1 MSILQ
6 LPGWEL
12 VRRGKV
18 REVYASGDRVLLV
31 ASDRLSAFDC
41 VLPDPIPGKG
51 EVLTQLSAFWFQRL
65 DFVPNHFVSADFATF
80 PAELQPF
87 AEQLAG
93 RSMLCR
99 KSKPLPV
106 ECVVRG
112 YLAGAAWDEYRDRG
126 TVGGHEVPRGLREA
140 SKLPAP
146 LFTPT
151 TKATEGHDEPIS
163 WEKCR
168 RLLGDELAH
177 AVREASFE
185 VYDYGRI
192 QAERA
197 GVIIADTKFEF
208 GLIDGFGELRA
219 TLQAVRHDPNVRALV
234 LRGAAGHFCAGG
246 DIKDMAGARAKG
258 GDAYRELNRAFGALL
273 EEAQA
278 APQGV
283 VLTPSTPDEFGTFLR
298 SEVALWAKVVKDTG
312 IKAE

>member
-1 MSILQ
+1 MTELQ

-18 REVYASGDRVLLV
+18 REVYASGDRVLLL
-31 ASDRLSAFDC
+31 ATDRLSAFDC

-65 DFVPNHFVSADFATF
+65 DFVPNHFITADFAAF
-80 PAELQPF
+80 PADLQRF
-87 AEQLAG
+87 AAQLAG

-112 YLAGAAWDEYRDRG
+112 YLAGAAWEEYREHG

-140 SKLPAP
+140 SKLPEP
-146 LFTPT
+146 FFTPT
-151 TKATEGHDEPIS
+151 TKASEGHDEAIT

-177 AVREASFE
+177 AVREASIE

-192 QAERA
+192 HAERA
-197 GVIIADTKFEF
+197 GVIVADTKYEF
-208 GLIDGFGELRA
+208 GLIDDE
-219 TLQAVRHDPNVRALV
+219 LV
-234 LRGAAGHFCAGG
+234 LIDEC
-246 DIKDMAGARAKG
+246 
-258 GDAYRELNRAFGALL
+258 
-273 EEAQA
+273 
-278 APQGV
+278 
-283 VLTPSTPDEFGTFLR
+283 LTPSFDKQFVRDWLLQSGWNRQPPAPHLPPDIIAQTAAKYREAYERL
-298 SEVALWAKVVKDTG
+298 ALG
-312 IKAE
+312 RCPS

>member
-1 MSILQ
+1 MRPMTDWHP
-6 LPGWEL
+6 PGWDL
-12 VRRGKV
+12 VRCGKV

-41 VLPDPIPGKG
+41 ILPDPIPGKG

-65 DFVPNHFVSADFATF
+65 DFVPNHFIAADFASF
-80 PAELQPF
+80 PADLQPY
-87 AEQLAG
+87 ADRLGG

-112 YLAGAAWDEYRDRG
+112 YLAGAAWEEYRAHG
-126 TVGGHEVPRGLREA
+126 TVGGHEVPRGLRESA
-140 SKLPAP
+140 KLPRP

-151 TKATEGHDEPIS
+151 TKASSGHDEPVT
-163 WEKCR
+163 WEQCR

-185 VYDYGRI
+185 VYDYGRA

-208 GLIDGFGELRA
+208 GLIGD
-219 TLQAVRHDPNVRALV
+219 DLV
-234 LRGAAGHFCAGG
+234 LIDECLTPDSSRFWPADRWEPGAHPPSFDKQFVRDWLLRSGWNRQPPAPQLPPEIIAQT
-246 DIKDMAGARAKG
+246 AAK
-258 GDAYRELNRAFGALL
+258 YREAYERLALGRRP
-273 EEAQA
+273 A
-278 APQGV
+278 
-283 VLTPSTPDEFGTFLR
+283 
-298 SEVALWAKVVKDTG
+298 
-312 IKAE
+312 

>member
-1 MSILQ
+1 MHPMGELQ

-65 DFVPNHFVSADFATF
+65 DFVPNHFISADFAAF
-80 PAELQPF
+80 PADLQPF
-87 AEQLAG
+87 AEQMAG

-112 YLAGAAWDEYRDRG
+112 YLAGAAWDEYKEQG

-140 SKLPAP
+140 AKLPAP

-151 TKATEGHDEPIS
+151 TKASEGHDEPIS

-168 RLLGDELAH
+168 RLLGDDLAH

-185 VYDYGRI
+185 VYDHGRA

-208 GLIDGFGELRA
+208 GLIDEE
-219 TLQAVRHDPNVRALV
+219 LV
-234 LRGAAGHFCAGG
+234 LIDECLTPDSSRFWPADRWEPGTHPPSFDKQFVRDWLLQSGWNRQPPAPHLPPDIVAQTAA
-246 DIKDMAGARAKG
+246 K
-258 GDAYRELNRAFGALL
+258 YREAYDRLALGRRP
-273 EEAQA
+273 A
-278 APQGV
+278 
-283 VLTPSTPDEFGTFLR
+283 
-298 SEVALWAKVVKDTG
+298 
-312 IKAE
+312 

>member
-18 REVYASGDRVLLV
+18 REVYASCDCVLLV

-51 EVLTQLSAFWFQRL
+51 ELLTQLSAFWFQRL

-112 YLAGAAWDEYRDRG
+112 YLAGAAWDEYQDRG

-168 RLLGDELAH
+168 RLLGDEMAH

-208 GLIDGFGELRA
+208 GLID
-219 TLQAVRHDPNVRALV
+219 DDLV
-234 LRGAAGHFCAGG
+234 LIDECLTPDSSRFWPADLWEPGTHPPSFDKQFVRDWLLQSGWNRQPPAPQLPPDIIAQTAA
-246 DIKDMAGARAKG
+246 K
-258 GDAYRELNRAFGALL
+258 YREAYERIAL
-273 EEAQA
+273 ARRPA
-278 APQGV
+278 
-283 VLTPSTPDEFGTFLR
+283 
-298 SEVALWAKVVKDTG
+298 
-312 IKAE
+312 

>member
-1 MSILQ
+1 MRSMAELQ

-18 REVYASGDRVLLV
+18 REVYASDDRVLLV

-65 DFVPNHFVSADFATF
+65 DFVPNHFISADFAAF
-80 PAELQPF
+80 PPDLQPF
-87 AEQLAG
+87 AAQLAG

-99 KSKPLPV
+99 RSKPLPV

-112 YLAGAAWDEYRDRG
+112 YLAGAAWDEYMEHG
-126 TVGGHEVPRGLREA
+126 TVGGHTVPRGLREA
-140 SKLPAP
+140 AKLPEP

-168 RLLGDELAH
+168 RLLGDDLAH

-185 VYDYGRI
+185 VYDHGRA
-192 QAERA
+192 QAEST
-197 GVIIADTKFEF
+197 GVIIADSKFEF
-208 GLIDGFGELRA
+208 GLIDE
-219 TLQAVRHDPNVRALV
+219 DLV
-234 LRGAAGHFCAGG
+234 LI
-246 DIKDMAGARAKG
+246 D
-258 GDAYRELNRAFGALL
+258 E
-273 EEAQA
+273 
-278 APQGV
+278 
-283 VLTPSTPDEFGTFLR
+283 VLTPDSSRFWPADRWQPGTHPPSFDKQFVRDWLLQSGWNRQPPAPHLPPDIIAQTAAKYREAYERL
-298 SEVALWAKVVKDTG
+298 ALGRRPA
-312 IKAE
+312 

>member
-1 MSILQ
+1 
-6 LPGWEL
+6 
-12 VRRGKV
+12 
-18 REVYASGDRVLLV
+18 
-31 ASDRLSAFDC
+31 
-41 VLPDPIPGKG
+41 
-51 EVLTQLSAFWFQRL
+51 VLTQLSAFWFQRL

-112 YLAGAAWDEYRDRG
+112 YLAGAAWDEYREHG

-140 SKLPAP
+140 AKLPAP

-168 RLLGDELAH
+168 RLLGDDLAH

-208 GLIDGFGELRA
+208 GLIDDE
-219 TLQAVRHDPNVRALV
+219 LV
-234 LRGAAGHFCAGG
+234 LIDEC
-246 DIKDMAGARAKG
+246 
-258 GDAYRELNRAFGALL
+258 
-273 EEAQA
+273 
-278 APQGV
+278 
-283 VLTPSTPDEFGTFLR
+283 LTPDSSRFWPADRWEPGTHPPSFDKQFVRDYLETLAWDKTPPAPPLPPD
-298 SEVALWAKVVKDTG
+298 VIAKTAAKYCEAYERLTG
-312 IKAE
+312 HPL